1 MFEKLCVPE
10 WCCAVRFNTDEQ
22 TVFNDLKTPFTV
34 LKNSRRYWCA
44 DPFLYLRGGQYY
56 LFFEAYDRLK
66 RKGVLGYRT
75 VSKTGCGKIH
85 IFYEST
91 GHLSYPFLFEKNG
104 ELYIMPES
112 SAEKELFLLRCV
124 SFPDQW
130 KKERVL
136 LQEPLADTTRL
147 VLPSGTFYLS
157 EQVDDTRVFDRLD
170 LYYEDPD
177 GALHPCASNPV
188 KRDLTTARCA
198 GACFQQD
205 GRWIR
210 PSQDCGETYGGK
222 LNFNEILSVSDIGY
236 REQNRNTLRPEDV
249 RTNLHTSFIGIHT
262 YNRVNGAETVDLKI
276 PNRFVLMNVIGAVF
290 KRVRQW
296 MHRIFAGN

>member
-130 KKERVL
+130 EKERVL

-147 VLPSGTFYLS
+147 VLSSGTFYLS

-170 LYYEDPD
+170 LYYEDLD
-177 GALHPCASNPV
+177 GALHPCVSNPV

-222 LNFNEILSVSDIGY
+222 LNFNRIDDLTADGYAETCIKTISVSDI
-236 REQNRNTLRPEDV
+236 
-249 RTNLHTSFIGIHT
+249 RTNSSEVFSGIHT
-262 YNRVNGAETVDLKI
+262 YNACGSVEVVDLKL
-276 PNRFVLMNVIGAVF
+276 PSCFHLLNLIGAVW
-290 KRVRQW
+290 KRIR
-296 MHRIFAGN
+296 RKSK